1 MFPTLEPRAVLFD
14 LLTALLDS
22 WTLWDRVAGGEEAG
36 RRWRAHYLE
45 ITYGCGAYRPYEA
58 LVAEAAAA
66 AGLPPTMPERLHTEW
81 GRLEPWPE
89 VPAVLAGLRVRGL
102 RLGVVTNCSMTGGRH
117 AAERCGVPFDVVMTA
132 EEAGFYKPR
141 PETYRAALAALG
153 LPPEQVLF
161 VAGSSA
167 DVPGAAGAGMPVVWH
182 NRVGLAARPGAVPLH
197 EARRLDEVIATALPR

>member
-1 MFPTLEPRAVLFD
+1 MEPGLKPRAVLFD

-45 ITYGCGAYRPYEA
+45 ITYGCGPYRPYEA

-66 AGLPPTMPERLHTEW
+66 AGLPQSVAEALHAEW

-89 VPAVLAGLRVRGL
+89 VPAVLAGLRARGL
-102 RLGVVTNCSMTGGRH
+102 RLGVVTNCSVAAGRR
-117 AAERCGVPFDVVMTA
+117 AAARCGVPFDVVMTA

-141 PETYRAALAALG
+141 PEPYRAALAAFG
-153 LPPEQVLF
+153 LPAGEVLF

-167 DVPGAAGAGMPVVWH
+167 DVPGAAGVGMPVVWH
-182 NRVGLAARPGAVPLH
+182 NRVGLAARPGAKPLH
-197 EARRLDEVIATALPR
+197 EARRLDEAIAAVLPG